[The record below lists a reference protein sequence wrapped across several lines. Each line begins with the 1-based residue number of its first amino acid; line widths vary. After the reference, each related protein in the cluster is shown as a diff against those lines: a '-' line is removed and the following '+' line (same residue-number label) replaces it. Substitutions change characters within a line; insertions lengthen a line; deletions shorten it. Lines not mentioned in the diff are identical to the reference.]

1 MSAID
6 RIGGWPQLLST
17 LLRGEDLSADDAQVA
32 MNTVLLG
39 EASSAQI
46 AAFVMALRSKGETA
60 DELQGMLAA
69 VLEASEPVPLDV
81 KFSAHAIDIVGTGG
95 DKSHSVNISTMA
107 AFVVAGAGVPVCKHG
122 NRAASSQ
129 CGTADVLEALGI
141 KIDLDG
147 AAVARCVEQTGM
159 GFCFAP
165 KFHPA
170 FRYAGPTRKE
180 LGVPTAFNLLGP
192 MANPAQVSYMVVGVG
207 DPSMAHKM
215 AHAIA
220 GRGVQHA
227 WVVHGHGGLD
237 ELSLSGDCPVVEI
250 HQGEISE
257 FMLNAKD
264 FGLEPADVTA
274 VRGGDPVHNAQVIR
288 DTFNGTRG
296 AVRDIVVFNAAAG
309 LVVAGVSS
317 HMGDGIERAQASID
331 SGAANGVVDA
341 LIAISN
347 VAAE

>member
-46 AAFVMALRSKGETA
+46 AAFMMALRSKGETA

-165 KFHPA
+165 KFNPA

-220 GRGVQHA
+220 GRGVQRA

>member
-1 MSAID
+1 
-6 RIGGWPQLLST
+6 
-17 LLRGEDLSADDAQVA
+17 
-32 MNTVLLG
+32 
-39 EASSAQI
+39 
-46 AAFVMALRSKGETA
+46 MALRSKGETA

-220 GRGVQHA
+220 GRGVQRA